1 MSSIESLQDWF
12 SLKNS
17 NYKLSPKT
25 NSEHRKFFAK
35 RTIANN
41 DIQSHLDIFD
51 RDLLANI
58 TPKRL
63 YYGNAGSGKSHL
75 MLHVAD
81 HLESEGFFVCY
92 VECPPLKPTD
102 MPIVLF
108 KEFVDKIGR
117 REIIDYLQKSYDNVM
132 QQASKDDP
140 EFYKNPR
147 ERAYPL
153 LQKKFIDDSLID
165 VVSSYVN
172 KEEKHTDIAKWLK
185 GEKLKELAIENL
197 TDNTSSLAKVFV
209 TILKLMNEISGKK
222 TVLIF
227 DELDN
232 MNQIP
237 EKLVPQYSHVFRE
250 LTEDSQ
256 EYAAIVLCF
265 TGESQNENEIINEH
279 VKRRILDSNI
289 IEIKEIKQGELENFC
304 SDLIAYNRAED
315 NSFIDEQ
322 CKKYKDE
329 ASDEGIDS
337 KYYPFTLKA
346 IDKMKTVMVRAK
358 PGDII
363 NTLNQSCAEAK
374 SQDRHVVRSDDVESV
389 IKQKRTVSQ
398 N

>member
-1 MSSIESLQDWF
+1 MESLQDWF

-25 NSEHRKFFAK
+25 NPDHRKFFAK

-41 DIQSHLDIFD
+41 SIQNHLSIFD
-51 RDLLANI
+51 RDLSANI

-81 HLESEGFFVCY
+81 HLESEGFSVCY

-102 MPIVLF
+102 MPIALF
-108 KEFVDKIGR
+108 KEFVDKVGR
-117 REIIDYLQKSYDNVM
+117 REIIEILHKSYEEVM
-132 QQASKDDP
+132 KEAAKNDP
-140 EFYKNPR
+140 ELYKNPK

-153 LQKKFIDDSLID
+153 LQKKFTDDSFIE
-165 VVSSYVN
+165 VVSNYVDD
-172 KEEKHTDIAKWLK
+172 EKQHLNILKWLK
-185 GEKLKELAIENL
+185 GEKIRELTIENL
-197 TDNTSSLAKVFV
+197 TDNTTSLAKVFV
-209 TILKLMNEISGKK
+209 TILKLMSEVKGKK

-237 EKLVPQYSHVFRE
+237 EKLAPQYSHVFRE
-250 LTEDSQ
+250 LTEDTQ
-256 EYAAIVLCF
+256 EFASIVLCF
-265 TGESQNENEIINEH
+265 TGESKNENEIINEH
-279 VKRRILDSNI
+279 VQRRILDSNI
-289 IEIKEIKQGELENFC
+289 IEIKEIKQGELETFC
-304 SDLIAYNRAED
+304 SDLIAYNRAEN
-315 NSFIDEQ
+315 NSFIEEQ
-322 CKKYKDE
+322 CKKYQAE
-329 ASDEGIDS
+329 ASNEGIDS
-337 KYYPFTLKA
+337 VYYPFTLKA
-346 IDKMKTVMVRAK
+346 IDKMKTVMTRAK

-374 SQDRHVVRSDDVESV
+374 SQDRHIVRSDDIETV